1 MSGSGNARR
10 RWRWWSQRTGAQQ
23 VTIIGAVIGAF
34 GAILAAVIIS
44 LQGAPTISV
53 FAGSSSSSSSG
64 TPASSPT
71 SGAPPSHAISGP
83 PVIVED
89 VHTGG
94 GYSDS
99 SVAPAMIVLNSSQLT
114 ALQAGQWN
122 ASLGPLVATNQLWI
136 TLTVAGNSDAP
147 VTINNLTVVKTCT
160 DPLTH
165 GATLFYAPPGAGAMG
180 TSPVYFNL
188 DQPDLIGQY
197 LSGTTGLV
205 NGYFF
210 ARSVVTL
217 GYREPW
223 TFTIFAETSTHYC
236 SFYFRMSV
244 ATPHGPVT
252 EEISNNGK
260 PFLLTSDG
268 EKTGEPPFSS
278 YSVVYA
284 LLPGSPGYVR
294 EDPAKFQLK
303 KPYPELFDPGTSK

>member
-1 MSGSGNARR
+1 MTGS
-10 RWRWWSQRTGAQQ
+10 
-23 VTIIGAVIGAF
+23 
-34 GAILAAVIIS
+34 
-44 LQGAPTISV
+44 
-53 FAGSSSSSSSG
+53 
-64 TPASSPT
+64 PASSPP
-71 SGAPPSHAISGP
+71 SGTPPSHAISRS

-89 VHTGG
+89 VHIAGL
-94 GYSDS
+94 YSNS
-99 SVAPAMIVLNSSQLT
+99 FVAPAMIVLNSSQLT

-147 VTINNLTVVKTCT
+147 VTINDLAVVKTCKE
-160 DPLTH
+160 PLTH
-165 GATLFYAPPGAGAMG
+165 GATLFYAAPGAGAME

-210 ARSVVTL
+210 ARNVVTL
-217 GYREPW
+217 RYREPW
-223 TFTIFAETSTHYC
+223 TFSIFAETYTHYC
-236 SFYFRMSV
+236 SFYFRMSM
-244 ATPHGPVT
+244 ATPLGPVT
-252 EEISNNGK
+252 EEISDNGK
-260 PFLLTSDG
+260 PFSLTSDG

-294 EDPAKFQLK
+294 EDPARFHLK
-303 KPYPELFDPGTSK
+303 KPYAELFDPVTSK